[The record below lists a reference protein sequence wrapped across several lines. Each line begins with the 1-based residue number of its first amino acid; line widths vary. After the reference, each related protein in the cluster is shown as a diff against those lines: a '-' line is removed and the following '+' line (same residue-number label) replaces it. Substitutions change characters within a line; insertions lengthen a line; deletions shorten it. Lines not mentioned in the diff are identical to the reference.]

1 MKNMDKNYKITDS
14 KLVEII
20 KNGGVGVLPTD
31 TLYGIVG
38 NALNKK
44 SVEKIYK
51 LKKRNSRKKVII
63 LIGSLSDLKLFSVS
77 LNNEFKKIISDF
89 WPGKVTI
96 ILPVRTK
103 KFAYLLKKT
112 KTLAFRLPKKTKL
125 VNLLKKTGPLI
136 APSANREGEKPAKTI
151 IEAKKY
157 FGNEVDF
164 YVDDGKQ
171 ESLSSTIIRLRNHH
185 LMIRRKGAVKIK

>member
-1 MKNMDKNYKITDS
+1 MKNMEKSYKITDS

-31 TLYGIVG
+31 TLYGLVG
-38 NALNKK
+38 SALNKK

-77 LNNEFKKIISDF
+77 FNNEFKKIISDF

-96 ILPVRTK
+96 VLPVQTK

-125 VNLLKKTGPLI
+125 VSLLKKTGPLI
-136 APSANREGEKPAKTI
+136 APSANREGERPAKTI

-157 FGNEVDF
+157 FGNEIDF

-171 ESLSSTIIRLRNHH
+171 ESLPSTIIRLRNHR